1 MYHHLFYMNKVLD
14 FLKKEA
20 VLCAAVLLAIIS
32 SFAVKPDKEYIG
44 YVDLRTLAILFS
56 LMCVMA
62 GLQSL
67 GVFKKIAGEM
77 LKSVKGERGIVFILV
92 LLCFFFS
99 MLITNDVAL
108 ITFVPFTFTTLE
120 LLGTDKYKKLV
131 IPVVVLQTIAANL
144 GSMLTPLG
152 NPQNLYLYGKLQTDF
167 FSFIKIMIPYTAA
180 SLVLVC
186 IGVLVFTAGKSAESE
201 SLPAKDGEPAPTS
214 DGTNRLTLTEMF
226 AKSNT
231 KYHVLLILYLLLFMV
246 ALLTV
251 IRVLPYEIMFFITL
265 IMVLIADR
273 KTILKVDWSLL
284 LTFVGFFVFIG
295 NMGRV
300 PAFSE
305 ALSKIITGRETYT
318 AIVSSQVISNVPAA
332 LLLSGFTDNIKALV
346 IGTNLGG
353 LGTLIASMAS
363 LISYKLAAARK
374 DIPMGK
380 YLGLF
385 TVLNI
390 IFLLVLTILYVII
403 S

>member
-1 MYHHLFYMNKVLD
+1 MNKILD

-32 SFAVKPDKEYIG
+32 SFAVKPDKEYLG

-67 GVFKKIAGEM
+67 GVFKKIAEDM
-77 LKSVKGERGIVFILV
+77 LKSVKSERSIAFILV

-120 LLGTDKYKKLV
+120 LLGKEKYRKLV
-131 IPVVVLQTIAANL
+131 IPIVVLQTIAANL

-152 NPQNLYLYGKLQTDF
+152 NPQNLYLYGKLETDF
-167 FSFIKIMIPYTAA
+167 FSFVKIMIPYTAA
-180 SLVLVC
+180 SLVLVVC
-186 IGVLVFTAGKSAESE
+186 GVVAFTSGKKSGNIAVGNDDTH
-201 SLPAKDGEPAPTS
+201 ATS

-226 AKSNT
+226 AKSGT
-231 KYHVLLILYLLLFMV
+231 RYHVLLILYLLLFMV
-246 ALLTV
+246 ALLAV
-251 IRVLPYEIMFFITL
+251 VRVLPYEIMFLITV

-346 IGTNLGG
+346 IGTNMGG

-363 LISYKLAAARK
+363 LISYKLAAQKK
-374 DIPMGK
+374 DVPMGK

-385 TVLNI
+385 TLLNLF
-390 IFLLVLTILYVII
+390 FLLVLTALYVII